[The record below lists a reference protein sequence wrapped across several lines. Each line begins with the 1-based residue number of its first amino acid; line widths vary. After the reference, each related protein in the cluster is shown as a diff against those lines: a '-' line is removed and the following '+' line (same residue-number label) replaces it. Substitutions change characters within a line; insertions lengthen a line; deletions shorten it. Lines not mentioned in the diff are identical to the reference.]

1 MNVNKVV
8 YNNRAL
14 IDLTSDSVTI
24 SALKKGTT
32 AHDNKGNAITGTAL
46 IAEGIKM
53 IFYNITIPTSAWVAS
68 NTFAWLS
75 YQATVTCNGVTE
87 NDYPNVIFA
96 KASCEYLDGAGI
108 NLERSSTGEN
118 IVTVFASDK
127 PGSNIVIDRIELT

>member
-1 MNVNKVV
+1 MSVNKVV

-14 IDLTSDSVTI
+14 IDLTSDSVTT

-53 IFYNITIPTSAWVAS
+53 IFYNITIPASAWTAS
-68 NTFAWLS
+68 STFSWLS
-75 YQATVTCNGVTE
+75 YQATVTCNGVTA

-108 NLERSSTGEN
+108 NLERSSTGTN
-118 IVTVFASDK
+118 TVTVFASDK
-127 PGSNIVIDRIELT
+127 PGSNLVIDRIELT